1 MAKRQS
7 ASSQRAKLVSV
18 SAAALRRKPL
28 SKKQKNRLARL
39 AALPDS
45 EIDFSDIAEL
55 SAEQLQRQPAKEL
68 VSMRLDCPSRKPRQ
82 PVESMTLLNLS
93 NVSEANVTPRY
104 MSTEGVAFGFLTVR
118 EPLREQKKEAL
129 RKLGDAA

>member
-1 MAKRQS
+1 VRLQGQAANKRGQVEEGTS
-7 ASSQRAKLVSV
+7 LPNQGMNQRRAKLVLV
-18 SAAALRRKPL
+18 SAGFIRYSVGPRL
-28 SKKQKNRLARL
+28 SR
-39 AALPDS
+39 
-45 EIDFSDIAEL
+45 
-55 SAEQLQRQPAKEL
+55 EL
-68 VSMRLDCPSRKPRQ
+68 VGPSAHCPSRKPRQ